1 MRLKYILAV
10 LLLWLPVHH
19 GFLSPV
25 IRWQVEQPPS
35 SSWAASC
42 PNHRRCRLSLPLKS
56 TYNMFGAFGD
66 FLNQKN
72 FDDANRT
79 QSNTQNNMND
89 DEDRAAGTF
98 RIVELPVHQ
107 IKPGGLRLFLMFYLM
122 GMQNTPEQNSWKAH
136 QPSTEEFAVDFWFH
150 DHSAVLCVELSEQSV
165 TIDRVGSTPST
176 QFLMQEAVIVQ
187 GILDELEQIA
197 NDERIEL
204 KDRLLILQDQ
214 DAIEKARQTLAFG

>member
-1 MRLKYILAV
+1 
-10 LLLWLPVHH
+10 
-19 GFLSPV
+19 
-25 IRWQVEQPPS
+25 
-35 SSWAASC
+35 
-42 PNHRRCRLSLPLKS
+42 
-56 TYNMFGAFGD
+56 MFGAFGD

-72 FDDANRT
+72 FDNANRT
-79 QSNTQNNMND
+79 QSNHVSTV

-122 GMQNTPEQNSWKAH
+122 GMQNTPTKKTWKAH

-150 DHSAVLCVELSEQSV
+150 DHSAVLSVELSDEAV

-176 QFLMQEAVIVQ
+176 QFLMQESVIVQ

-197 NDERIEL
+197 KDERIEL
-204 KDRLLILQDQ
+204 KDRLLVLQDQ
-214 DAIEKARQTLAFG
+214 DAIEKARQALAFG